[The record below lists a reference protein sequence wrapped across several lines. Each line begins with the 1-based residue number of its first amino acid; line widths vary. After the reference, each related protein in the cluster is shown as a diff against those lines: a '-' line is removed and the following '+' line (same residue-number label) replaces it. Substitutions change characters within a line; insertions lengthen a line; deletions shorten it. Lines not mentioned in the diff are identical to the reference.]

1 MKFLPR
7 VRRPIAPA
15 RGGNRPF
22 LAAEAHAAPV
32 AAAPW
37 LLLQAAA
44 GCPARGSVRDQ
55 RVRARGDAAPAST
68 TPRAAPSSIS
78 ARRASISARARLRL
92 HRQGGLINHFHWI

>member
-44 GCPARGSVRDQ
+44 GCPARGSVLDQ
-55 RVRARGDAAPAST
+55 PSAEQRLSSERGAGTLILEMGLLHYFLIWGAAD
-68 TPRAAPSSIS
+68 PR
-78 ARRASISARARLRL
+78 
-92 HRQGGLINHFHWI
+92 QW